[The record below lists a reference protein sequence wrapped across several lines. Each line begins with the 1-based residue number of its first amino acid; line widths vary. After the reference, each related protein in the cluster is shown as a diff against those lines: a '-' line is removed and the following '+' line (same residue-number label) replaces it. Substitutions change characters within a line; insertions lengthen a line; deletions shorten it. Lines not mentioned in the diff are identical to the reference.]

1 MTTGAW
7 IAQLIRT
14 DHEHLVTT
22 TAGIVRARVP
32 EYAPLPEAAVRGIFA
47 QAYTVFAQSLET
59 DDMAPWRAYF
69 QAALAARA
77 RAGISPA
84 GIIATVGLVQEQ
96 VQALAER
103 QPNIDSVRA
112 AEIRSL
118 LRSSANRIRLVISEL
133 HLARL
138 TESPSGPNV

>member
-7 IAQLIRT
+7 IAELIRSHQ
-14 DHEHLVTT
+14 DQLVSA
-22 TAGIVRARVP
+22 TAAMVRARVP
-32 EYAPLPEAAVRGIFA
+32 EYAPLPDAVVRGIFT

-69 QAALAARA
+69 QAALGARA
-77 RAGISPA
+77 RAGVTAA

-96 VQALAER
+96 TLALAES
-103 QPNIDSVRA
+103 QPNLDSVRT

-118 LRSSANRIRLVISEL
+118 LRSQANRIRLIVSEL
-133 HLARL
+133 QLARL
-138 TESPSGPNV
+138 MESPSDPTV